1 MALTSDANLDPG
13 IDHPGLL
20 RAVRALACTHLDT
33 HWEAVLARA
42 DDYLFDAGL
51 HDAPNGELT
60 ALRDLRRARAV
71 MRERFQAASAAAF
84 DELCNGIPAGDDRR
98 GELQLLADDAL
109 EEQLSS
115 EQMVESLLR
124 RHAGSLELIEQR
136 MAVLAER
143 ATLEG
148 NDNPISPARLGETMR
163 VTLQDV
169 SVSTAVRITIYKL
182 AEREFGD
189 ALSTLYNRVNA
200 MLAEAGILPRLL
212 PVLSEPAAPPAAGAT
227 PPAAGQAQ
235 SDNPDW
241 PEREAPAPGDQALF
255 SRLLELMGGW
265 RRREPAGHEGA
276 AGASSTAFA
285 GGDDPTLCLGNTD
298 VMSVLTLLQAEPP
311 SSLEKALDD
320 ERVPLAER
328 LRGEL
333 LMRARGMGLGEG
345 RPVLAPE
352 HEDAIN
358 LVGMLFE
365 VLLDERDFEGD
376 IRRKLSRMLVPFV
389 RVAVR
394 DRRLFVHK
402 AHPARRYLNAVV
414 EACDGNHGEVP
425 QERALLQQVEAS
437 ITRLVAEYN
446 EDVAIF
452 ETLEE
457 ELRAYMAQMRQRIEL
472 AERRAAEAQSGRER
486 LEQAR
491 AEAHDDI
498 AGRRHAR
505 QLPAVVDEF
514 LRGHAAHHLTQVALR
529 DGRGTPAYQAAVT
542 LIERMLSDCEA
553 ALLQPGTEPSWDE
566 GTLRVMMQSSG
577 SFGEAADE
585 AVAALRAASTHAATS
600 AVETPFPAAAPAP
613 ESVPAPAAA
622 PAPASAIDEPLLRV
636 VGGRDTLDYDPAMAD
651 SIRALPIGS
660 WMQLLPESGRG
671 EPVKLAWISPV
682 SSRLLLV
689 NRRGIRLLV
698 ASPEELA
705 AMVEAGRL
713 QLRQGDTPF
722 EDVLHRMVDRLQSA
736 VS

>member
-1 MALTSDANLDPG
+1 MNQG

-20 RAVRALACTHLDT
+20 RAIRALACSHLDS

-42 DDYLFDAGL
+42 DDYLFDGGL
-51 HDAPNGELT
+51 QDAQSGELT
-60 ALRDLRRARAV
+60 ALRDLRRARGV
-71 MRERFQAASAAAF
+71 MRERFQAATAAAF
-84 DELCNGIPAGDDRR
+84 EELCSGVAAGGNRH

-115 EQMVESLLR
+115 EQMVENLQR
-124 RHAGSLELIEQR
+124 RHAASLELIEQR
-136 MAVLAER
+136 MAVLAGR
-143 ATLEG
+143 ATLAG
-148 NDNPISPARLGETMR
+148 IDNPLSPARLGETMR
-163 VTLQDV
+163 ATLQGV
-169 SVSTAVRITIYKL
+169 AVSTAVRIAIYKL
-182 AEREFGD
+182 AEREFGA
-189 ALSTLYNRVNA
+189 ALSALYNRVNA

-212 PVLSEPAAPPAAGAT
+212 PVRSEPAAPSPAE
-227 PPAAGQAQ
+227 AAPHAASQQQQPGGR
-235 SDNPDW
+235 DW
-241 PEREAPAPGDQALF
+241 PEGEAPAAGDQALF
-255 SRLLELMGGW
+255 SRLLDLMGSW
-265 RRREPAGHEGA
+265 RRREPAGQEAA
-276 AGASSTAFA
+276 AGAASAAFA
-285 GGDDPTLCLGNTD
+285 AGDDPDRCLGNTD
-298 VMSVLTLLQAEPP
+298 IMSVLSLLQAEPP
-311 SSLEKALDD
+311 SSLEQALDD

-345 RPVLAPE
+345 RPALAPA

-376 IRRKLSRMLVPFV
+376 IRRNLSRMLVPFV

-414 EACDGNHGEVP
+414 EACDGNHGEAP
-425 QERALLQQVEAS
+425 QERALLQQVETS
-437 ITRLVAEYN
+437 IARVVAEYN

-505 QLPAVVDEF
+505 RLPAVVDEF
-514 LRGHAAHHLTQVALR
+514 LRGYAAHHLTQVALR
-529 DGRGTPAYQAAVT
+529 DGRDTPAYQAAVT
-542 LIERMLSDCEA
+542 LIERMLADCEA
-553 ALLQPGTEPSWDE
+553 ALLQPRAEPSWDDA
-566 GTLRVMMQSSG
+566 TLRVMLQSSG
-577 SFGEAADE
+577 CFGEAAD
-585 AVAALRAASTHAATS
+585 ATVAALRAASTQ
-600 AVETPFPAAAPAP
+600 AAA
-613 ESVPAPAAA
+613 AAAADTPLPA
-622 PAPASAIDEPLLRV
+622 PAPAPAVDVAPAPAIDEPLLRV
-636 VGGRDTLDYDPAMAD
+636 VGGSDTLDYDPAVAD
-651 SIRALPIGS
+651 AIRALPIGS
-660 WMQLLPESGRG
+660 WMQLLPESGRV
-671 EPVKLAWISPV
+671 EPVKLSWISPI

-698 ASPEELA
+698 ASAEELA
-705 AMVEAGRL
+705 AMEKAGHL
-713 QLRQGDTPF
+713 QLRKGDTPF

-736 VS
+736 VN